1 MTKKTAISKE
11 EINEIKKL
19 FITLSSSLDS
29 AAEAIEEE
37 QEGDLFDFRK
47 HEPNAAVICSIT
59 EKCMQQMGDTFTRLK
74 KIVFTESNDA

>member
-29 AAEAIEEE
+29 AVEAIEEE

-74 KIVFTESNDA
+74 EIVFTESNDA